1 MNHNRRTALRAII
14 LTTLGLLACDL
25 TQIAQ
30 TPKPTIVLGSP
41 PHGATFPQGH
51 EILVQANA
59 SDITS
64 IARVELWVDNTLV
77 TATQPPA
84 PQTQFPAVLR
94 WMPTSPG
101 AHTLAVKAINTANVA
116 SDPIAVTITVVAF
129 EPLPTSAP
137 TTPPTLTSTPP
148 LPTAL
153 PPAPTLASTS
163 VATRGPTVVPTK
175 PSINQPVYGAI
186 TFSSA
191 IDEKTA
197 MAINPGKTFAPGVK
211 IIYASWTYSGLGQ
224 RTTFDAD
231 WYRNGQLVTSS
242 PEVFPQSSGRAFIW
256 LVYGYAPTTPLEAG
270 NYQLNV
276 RVGGKTILSDS
287 FVIQP
292 PASATNTIT
301 VFFTIQN
308 GSPTGY
314 VIDKQGTKHTP
325 PGYLTISG
333 IPIAA
338 GDRILIQTD
347 AARFSLLFDCGVNS
361 DSFSPCD
368 FSADSP
374 TKLPSEIRVN
384 KNGRLGWF
392 NISRADNWA
401 GPRPGFEPQRYPADP
416 ILRIGL
422 GN

>member
-1 MNHNRRTALRAII
+1 MNHNRRAALSII
-14 LTTLGLLACDL
+14 LTTLVLLACDL

-30 TPKPTIVLGSP
+30 APKPTIVLGSP
-41 PHGATFPQGH
+41 PHGATVPQGQ

-59 SDITS
+59 SDATS
-64 IARVELWVDNTLV
+64 IARVELWVDYILV
-77 TATQPPA
+77 TATQPPT
-84 PQTQFPAVLR
+84 PQAQFPALLR

-101 AHTLAVKAINTANVA
+101 AHTLAVKAINAANVT
-116 SDPIAVTITVVAF
+116 SDPVAVTITVVAS

-137 TTPPTLTSTPP
+137 TSPPTLTSTPQP
-148 LPTAL
+148 PTAL
-153 PPAPTLASTS
+153 PPTPTLVSTPTATRAPTA
-163 VATRGPTVVPTK
+163 VPTK
-175 PSINQPVYGAI
+175 SSINQPVYGAI
-186 TFSSA
+186 TFSSS

-197 MAINPGKTFAPGVK
+197 MAINPGKTFAQGIK
-211 IIYASWTYSGLGQ
+211 IIYASWTYSGLGE

-242 PEVFPQSSGRAFIW
+242 PEVFSQPSGRAFIW
-256 LVYGYAPTTPLEAG
+256 LLYGYVPTTPLEAG

-276 RVGGKTILSDS
+276 RVGGKTVLSDS

-292 PASATNTIT
+292 SASATNTIT

-308 GSPTGY
+308 SSPTGY
-314 VIDKQGTKHTP
+314 VIDKQGNKHSP
-325 PGYLTISG
+325 PGYLTITG

-347 AARFSLLFDCGVNS
+347 AARFSLLFDCGVNP

-368 FSADSP
+368 FSADTP
-374 TKLPSEIRVN
+374 AKLPSEIRVN
-384 KNGRLGWF
+384 KSGRLGWF

-401 GPRPGFEPQRYPADP
+401 GLRAGFEPQRYPADP